1 MLLVDM
7 QLRINWRLHK
17 MNKIIKNYKKI
28 QYGPAPEDDKEVL
41 NWIKNITNPNKNYIN
56 GKWTNSKSSK
66 KIQVINPSNKKK
78 LFKLAVSSKKDI
90 DGAVN
95 SASKAYLKWSRLT
108 PFKRSQYLYALSR
121 LIQKHSRFLAVL
133 ESIDNGKPIRETRD
147 IDIPLVV
154 RHFYYHAG
162 WAAKLGPDVK
172 SIGVVGQIIPW
183 NFPLLMLAWK
193 IAPAIACGNTV
204 VLKPAEYTSLT
215 ALFFA
220 ELCMKANL
228 PDGVVNI
235 VTGDGSTGQYITNH
249 SKINKIAF
257 TGSTEVGKK
266 IIAST
271 SHSNKKLTMELGGKS
286 PFIVFEDADLDSAVE
301 GVVDAIWFN
310 QGQVCCAGSRLL
322 VQESI
327 EKKFIKKLK
336 QRMEKLRVGNP
347 LDKSVDVGAIVAPV
361 QLQKIN
367 SLVKKGIKEGAKL
380 WQPSWSCPTDGLFYP
395 PSLFTNVTP
404 ASFIAQ
410 VEIFGP
416 VLTSLTFR
424 TPSEAVAI
432 ANNTPYG
439 LAASIWSEN
448 INLAL
453 DVAPKIK
460 AGVIWINSTNLF
472 DASCGFGGFK
482 ESGFGRE
489 GGSEGIR
496 AYTQKS
502 LPEKIVTKKINK
514 KIKVNLPFIDRT
526 PKLYIGGKQKRP
538 DGGYSF
544 GLNSVN
550 GSFICDIAQAN
561 RKDVRDSV
569 EIAAKSFSKQLS
581 NFNRSQLLFYLAEN
595 LQQRKNTFV
604 ELLIAL
610 TGSSL
615 TNARKEF
622 ESSCERL
629 FYYASMADKFEGN
642 IHNPPIRGLT
652 LALKEPLGVI
662 SSILNNDT
670 PLLSLI
676 TTLGAIF
683 STGNTNI
690 IITGQKTSLIA
701 TELYQVFDT
710 SDIPSG
716 YINILTAKEGDLTST
731 LSLHENIDGIWYFG
745 KNNNEKSLL
754 IKNTTSNLKRYWC
767 PEEQD
772 IDWFVNKKEFLDEF
786 LYQSTQIK
794 NIWIPYGE

>member
-1 MLLVDM
+1 
-7 QLRINWRLHK
+7 
-17 MNKIIKNYKKI
+17 MNNIIKNFKNVK
-28 QYGPAPEDDKEVL
+28 YGPAPEDDKDVL
-41 NWIKNITNPNKNYIN
+41 KWIKNLSSPNRIYIN
-56 GKWTNSKSSK
+56 GKWTLSKSSK
-66 KIQVINPSNKKK
+66 TLQAINPSTNSK
-78 LFKLAVSSKKDI
+78 LFKLVVSSKKDV
-90 DGAVN
+90 DSAVIAAN
-95 SASKAYLKWSRLT
+95 KAYPKWSKLSSY
-108 PFKRSQYLYALSR
+108 KRSQYLYALAR
-121 LIQKHSRFLAVL
+121 LIQKHARFLSVL

-147 IDIPLVV
+147 IDIPLVA

-162 WAAKLGPDVK
+162 WAAKSKDSVK
-172 SIGVVGQIIPW
+172 SLGVVGQIIPW

-215 ALFFA
+215 AIFFA
-220 ELCMKANL
+220 ELCMKAKL
-228 PDGVVNI
+228 PNGVINI
-235 VTGDGSTGQYITNH
+235 VTGDGSTGQHITNH
-249 SKINKIAF
+249 PLVKKIAF

-271 SHSNKKLTMELGGKS
+271 SNTNKKLTMELGGKS

-322 VQESI
+322 IQESI

-347 LDKSVDVGAIVAPV
+347 LDKSIDIGAIVAPV
-361 QLQKIN
+361 QLKKID
-367 SLVKKGIKEGAKL
+367 SLVKKGVKEGAKL
-380 WQPSWSCPTDGLFYP
+380 WQPSWSCPKEGLFYP

-404 ASFIAQ
+404 ASYIAQ
-410 VEIFGP
+410 IEIFGP

-453 DVAPKIK
+453 DVAPKVK

-472 DASCGFGGFK
+472 DAACGFGGFK

-496 AYTQKS
+496 AYTKINLPVVRGSKKTNNKIKIS
-502 LPEKIVTKKINK
+502 LPM
-514 KIKVNLPFIDRT
+514 IDRT

-544 GLNSVN
+544 PLNAVN
-550 GSFICDIAQAN
+550 NSFICDIAQAN

-569 EIAAKSFSKQLS
+569 EIAAKSFAKQLS
-581 NFNRSQLLFYLAEN
+581 NFNRSQILFYLAEN
-595 LQQRKNTFV
+595 LQQREKTFV
-604 ELLIAL
+604 DLLVAL
-610 TGSSL
+610 CGSSPV
-615 TNARKEF
+615 NASKEF
-622 ESSCERL
+622 SQSCERL
-629 FYYASMADKFEGN
+629 FYYAAMADKFEGN
-642 IHNPPIRGLT
+642 VHNPPMRGLT
-652 LALKEPLGVI
+652 LAMKEPLGVMT
-662 SSILNNDT
+662 SILSDDS
-670 PLLSLI
+670 PLLNLVTVMGSV
-676 TTLGAIF
+676 F

-690 IITGQKTSLIA
+690 IVPGQKTSLIA
-701 TELYQVFDT
+701 TELYQVLDT
-710 SDIPSG
+710 SDVPGG
-716 YINILTAKEGDLTST
+716 YVNILTAKENELNKT
-731 LSLHENIDGIWYFG
+731 LSQHENIEGIWYFG
-745 KNNNEKSLL
+745 ADSAQRSE
-754 IKNTTSNLKRYWC
+754 IVKNTTSNIKRYWC
-767 PEEQD
+767 PEEKHL
-772 IDWFVNKKEFLDEF
+772 DWANVSEEFLNEF
-786 LYQSTQIK
+786 LYQSTQVK

>member
-1 MLLVDM
+1 MK
-7 QLRINWRLHK
+7 N
-17 MNKIIKNYKKI
+17 IIKNFKNIK
-28 QYGPAPEDDKEVL
+28 YGPAPEDDKDVL
-41 NWIKNITNPNKNYIN
+41 KWIKNLSSPNRIYIN
-56 GKWTNSKSSK
+56 GKWTLSKSSK
-66 KIQVINPSNKKK
+66 TLQAINPSTNSK
-78 LFKLAVSSKKDI
+78 LFKLVVSSKKDV
-90 DGAVN
+90 DSAVIAAN
-95 SASKAYLKWSRLT
+95 KAYPKWSKLSSY
-108 PFKRSQYLYALSR
+108 KRSQYLYALAR
-121 LIQKHSRFLAVL
+121 LIQKHARFLSVL

-147 IDIPLVV
+147 IDIPLVA

-162 WAAKLGPDVK
+162 WAAKSKDTVK
-172 SIGVVGQIIPW
+172 SLGVVGQIIPW

-215 ALFFA
+215 AIFFA
-220 ELCMKANL
+220 ELCMKAKL
-228 PDGVVNI
+228 PNGVINI
-235 VTGDGSTGQYITNH
+235 VTGDGSTGQHITNH
-249 SKINKIAF
+249 PLVKKIAF

-271 SHSNKKLTMELGGKS
+271 SNTNKKLTMELGGKS

-322 VQESI
+322 IQESI

-347 LDKSVDVGAIVAPV
+347 LDKSIDIGAIVAPV
-361 QLQKIN
+361 QLKKIDN
-367 SLVKKGIKEGAKL
+367 LVKKGVKEGAKL
-380 WQPSWSCPTDGLFYP
+380 WQPSWSCPKEGLFYP

-404 ASFIAQ
+404 ASYIAQ
-410 VEIFGP
+410 IEIFGP

-453 DVAPKIK
+453 DVAPKVK

-472 DASCGFGGFK
+472 DAACGFGGFK

-496 AYTQKS
+496 AYTKINLPVVRGSKKTNNKIKIS
-502 LPEKIVTKKINK
+502 LPM
-514 KIKVNLPFIDRT
+514 IDRT

-544 GLNSVN
+544 PLNAVN
-550 GSFICDIAQAN
+550 NSFICDIAQAN

-569 EIAAKSFSKQLS
+569 EIAAKSFAKQLS
-581 NFNRSQLLFYLAEN
+581 NFNRSQILFYLAEN
-595 LQQRKNTFV
+595 LQQREKTFV
-604 ELLIAL
+604 DLLVAL
-610 TGSSL
+610 CGSSPV
-615 TNARKEF
+615 NASKEF
-622 ESSCERL
+622 SQSCERL
-629 FYYASMADKFEGN
+629 FYYAAMADKFEGN
-642 IHNPPIRGLT
+642 VHNPPMRGLT
-652 LALKEPLGVI
+652 LAMKEPLGVMT
-662 SSILNNDT
+662 SILSDDS
-670 PLLSLI
+670 PLLNLVTVMGSV
-676 TTLGAIF
+676 F

-690 IITGQKTSLIA
+690 IVPGQKTSLIA
-701 TELYQVFDT
+701 TELYQVLDT
-710 SDIPSG
+710 SDVPGG
-716 YINILTAKEGDLTST
+716 YVNILTAKENELNKT
-731 LSLHENIDGIWYFG
+731 LSQHENIEGIWYFG
-745 KNNNEKSLL
+745 ADSAQRSE
-754 IKNTTSNLKRYWC
+754 IVKNTTSNIKRYWC
-767 PEEQD
+767 PEEKHL
-772 IDWFVNKKEFLDEF
+772 DWANVSEEFLNEF
-786 LYQSTQIK
+786 LYQSTQVK

>member
-1 MLLVDM
+1 
-7 QLRINWRLHK
+7 
-17 MNKIIKNYKKI
+17 MNNIIKNFKNIK
-28 QYGPAPEDDKEVL
+28 YGPAPEDDKDVL
-41 NWIKNITNPNKNYIN
+41 KWIKNLSSPNRIYIN
-56 GKWTNSKSSK
+56 GKWTLSKSSK
-66 KIQVINPSNKKK
+66 TLQAINPSTNSK
-78 LFKLAVSSKKDI
+78 LFKLVVSSKKDV
-90 DGAVN
+90 DSAVIAAN
-95 SASKAYLKWSRLT
+95 KAYPKWSKLSSY
-108 PFKRSQYLYALSR
+108 KRSQYLYALAR
-121 LIQKHSRFLAVL
+121 LIQKHARFLSVL

-147 IDIPLVV
+147 IDIPLVA

-162 WAAKLGPDVK
+162 WAAKSKDSVK
-172 SIGVVGQIIPW
+172 SLGVVGQIIPW

-215 ALFFA
+215 AIFFA
-220 ELCMKANL
+220 ELCMKAKL
-228 PDGVVNI
+228 PNGVINI
-235 VTGDGSTGQYITNH
+235 VTGDGSTGQHITNH
-249 SKINKIAF
+249 PLVKKIAF

-271 SHSNKKLTMELGGKS
+271 SNTNKKLTMELGGKS

-322 VQESI
+322 IQESI

-347 LDKSVDVGAIVAPV
+347 LDKSIDIGAIVAPV
-361 QLQKIN
+361 QLKKID
-367 SLVKKGIKEGAKL
+367 SLVKKGVKEGAKL
-380 WQPSWSCPTDGLFYP
+380 WQPSWSCPKEGLFYP

-404 ASFIAQ
+404 ASYIAQ
-410 VEIFGP
+410 IEIFGP

-453 DVAPKIK
+453 DVAPKVK

-472 DASCGFGGFK
+472 DAACGFGGFK

-496 AYTQKS
+496 AYTKINLPVVRGSKKTNNKIKIS
-502 LPEKIVTKKINK
+502 LPM
-514 KIKVNLPFIDRT
+514 IDRT

-544 GLNSVN
+544 PLNAVN
-550 GSFICDIAQAN
+550 NSFICDIAQAN

-569 EIAAKSFSKQLS
+569 EIAAKSFAKQLS
-581 NFNRSQLLFYLAEN
+581 NFNRSQILFYLAEN
-595 LQQRKNTFV
+595 LQQREKTFV
-604 ELLIAL
+604 DLLVAL
-610 TGSSL
+610 CGSSPV
-615 TNARKEF
+615 NASKEF
-622 ESSCERL
+622 SQSCERL
-629 FYYASMADKFEGN
+629 FYYAAMADKFEGN
-642 IHNPPIRGLT
+642 VHNPPMRGLT
-652 LALKEPLGVI
+652 LAMKEPLGVMT
-662 SSILNNDT
+662 SVLSDDS
-670 PLLSLI
+670 PLLNLVTVMGSV
-676 TTLGAIF
+676 F

-690 IITGQKTSLIA
+690 IVPGQKTSLIA
-701 TELYQVFDT
+701 TELYQVLDT
-710 SDIPSG
+710 SDVPGG
-716 YINILTAKEGDLTST
+716 YVNILTAKENELNKT
-731 LSLHENIDGIWYFG
+731 LSQHENIEGIWYFG
-745 KNNNEKSLL
+745 ADSAQRSE
-754 IKNTTSNLKRYWC
+754 IVKNTTSNIKRYWC
-767 PEEQD
+767 PEEKHL
-772 IDWFVNKKEFLDEF
+772 DWTNSSEEFLNEF
-786 LYQSTQIK
+786 LYQSTQVK

>member
-1 MLLVDM
+1 MS
-7 QLRINWRLHK
+7 N
-17 MNKIIKNYKKI
+17 IIKNFKDIK
-28 QYGPAPEDDKEVL
+28 YGPAPEDEKDVL
-41 NWIKNITNPNKNYIN
+41 KWIKNLSSPNKIYIN
-56 GKWTNSKSSK
+56 GKWTVSKSSK
-66 KIQVINPSNKKK
+66 KLQAINPASNSK
-78 LFKLAVSSKKDI
+78 LFKLVVSSKKDV
-90 DGAVN
+90 DSAVMAAN
-95 SASKAYLKWSRLT
+95 KAYPKWSKLT
-108 PFKRSQYLYALSR
+108 SYKRSQYLYSLAR
-121 LIQKHSRFLAVL
+121 LIQKHARFLSVL

-162 WAAKLGPDVK
+162 WAAKSKDIIKPL
-172 SIGVVGQIIPW
+172 GVVGQIIPW

-193 IAPAIACGNTV
+193 IAPAISCGNTV

-220 ELCMKANL
+220 ELCVKAKL
-228 PDGVVNI
+228 PNGVINI
-235 VTGDGSTGQYITNH
+235 VTGDGSTGQLITKH
-249 SKINKIAF
+249 PLIRKIAF

-271 SHSNKKLTMELGGKS
+271 SDTNKKLTMELGGKS

-347 LDKSVDVGAIVAPV
+347 LDKSIDIGAIVAPV
-361 QLQKIN
+361 QLKKID
-367 SLVKKGIKEGAKL
+367 SLVKKGVKEGAKL
-380 WQPSWSCPTDGLFYP
+380 WQPSWSCPKEGLFYP
-395 PSLFTNVTP
+395 PSLFTNVMP
-404 ASFIAQ
+404 ASYIAQ
-410 VEIFGP
+410 IEIFGP

-453 DVAPKIK
+453 DVAPKVK

-496 AYTQKS
+496 AYKKINLPTVKKS
-502 LPEKIVTKKINK
+502 RRINK
-514 KIKVNLPFIDRT
+514 KIKISLPAIDRT

-544 GLNSVN
+544 SLNSVN
-550 GSFICDIAQAN
+550 NSFLCDIAQAN

-569 EIAAKSFSKQLS
+569 EIAAKSFAKQLS
-581 NFNRSQLLFYLAEN
+581 NFNRSQILFYLAEN
-595 LQQRKNTFV
+595 LQQREKTFV
-604 ELLIAL
+604 DLLIAL
-610 TGSSL
+610 SGSSL
-615 TNARKEF
+615 VNASIEF
-622 ESSCERL
+622 SQSCERL
-629 FYYASMADKFEGN
+629 FYYAAMADKFEGN
-642 IHNPPIRGLT
+642 VHNPPIRGLT
-652 LALKEPLGVI
+652 LAIKEPLGVMT
-662 SSILNNDT
+662 SILSDDS
-670 PLLSLI
+670 PLLNLVTVMGSV
-676 TTLGAIF
+676 F
-683 STGNTNI
+683 STGNVNI
-690 IITGQKTSLIA
+690 IVPGQKTSLIA
-701 TELYQVFDT
+701 TELYQVLDT
-710 SDIPSG
+710 SDVPGG
-716 YINILTAKEGDLTST
+716 YVNILTAKENELNKT
-731 LSLHENIDGIWYFG
+731 LSQHENIEGIWYFG
-745 KNNNEKSLL
+745 ADSAQRSD
-754 IKNTTSNLKRYWC
+754 IVKNTTSNLKRYWC
-767 PEEQD
+767 PEEKH
-772 IDWFVNKKEFLDEF
+772 IDWTNVSEVFLNEFLH
-786 LYQSTQIK
+786 QSTQVK

>member
-1 MLLVDM
+1 
-7 QLRINWRLHK
+7 
-17 MNKIIKNYKKI
+17 MNNIIKNFKNIK
-28 QYGPAPEDDKEVL
+28 YGPAPEDDKDVL
-41 NWIKNITNPNKNYIN
+41 KWIKNLSSPNRIYIN
-56 GKWTNSKSSK
+56 GKWTLSKSSK
-66 KIQVINPSNKKK
+66 TLQAINPSTNSK
-78 LFKLAVSSKKDI
+78 LFKLVVSSKKDV
-90 DGAVN
+90 DSAVIAAN
-95 SASKAYLKWSRLT
+95 KAYPKWSKLSSY
-108 PFKRSQYLYALSR
+108 KRSQYLYALAR
-121 LIQKHSRFLAVL
+121 LIQKHARFLSVL

-147 IDIPLVV
+147 IDIPLVA

-162 WAAKLGPDVK
+162 WAAKSKDSVK
-172 SIGVVGQIIPW
+172 SLGVVGQIIPW

-220 ELCMKANL
+220 ELCMKAKL
-228 PDGVVNI
+228 PNGVINI
-235 VTGDGSTGQYITNH
+235 VTGDGSTGQHITNH
-249 SKINKIAF
+249 PLVKKIAF

-266 IIAST
+266 IIVST
-271 SHSNKKLTMELGGKS
+271 SNTNKKLTMELGGKS

-322 VQESI
+322 IQESI

-347 LDKSVDVGAIVAPV
+347 LDKSIDIGAIVAPV
-361 QLQKIN
+361 QLKKID
-367 SLVKKGIKEGAKL
+367 SLVKKGVKEGAKL
-380 WQPSWSCPTDGLFYP
+380 WQPSWSCPKEGLFYP

-404 ASFIAQ
+404 ASYIAQ
-410 VEIFGP
+410 IEIFGP

-453 DVAPKIK
+453 DVAPKVK

-472 DASCGFGGFK
+472 DAACGFGGFK

-496 AYTQKS
+496 AYTKINLPVVRGSKKTNNKIKIS
-502 LPEKIVTKKINK
+502 LPM
-514 KIKVNLPFIDRT
+514 IDRT

-544 GLNSVN
+544 PLNAVN
-550 GSFICDIAQAN
+550 NSFICDIAQAN

-569 EIAAKSFSKQLS
+569 EIAAKSFAKQLS
-581 NFNRSQLLFYLAEN
+581 NFNRSQILFYLAEN
-595 LQQRKNTFV
+595 LQQREKTFV
-604 ELLIAL
+604 DLLVAL
-610 TGSSL
+610 CGSSPV
-615 TNARKEF
+615 NASKEF
-622 ESSCERL
+622 SQSCERL
-629 FYYASMADKFEGN
+629 FYYAAMADKFEGN
-642 IHNPPIRGLT
+642 VHNPPMRGLT
-652 LALKEPLGVI
+652 LAMKEPLGVMT
-662 SSILNNDT
+662 SILSDDS
-670 PLLSLI
+670 PLLNLVTVMGSV
-676 TTLGAIF
+676 F

-690 IITGQKTSLIA
+690 IVPGQKTSLIA
-701 TELYQVFDT
+701 TELYQVLDT
-710 SDIPSG
+710 SDVPGG
-716 YINILTAKEGDLTST
+716 YVNILTAKENELNKT
-731 LSLHENIDGIWYFG
+731 LSQHENIEGIWYFG
-745 KNNNEKSLL
+745 ADSSQRSNI
-754 IKNTTSNLKRYWC
+754 IKNTTSNLKRYWG
-767 PEEQD
+767 PTEQH

>member
-1 MLLVDM
+1 
-7 QLRINWRLHK
+7 
-17 MNKIIKNYKKI
+17 MNNIIKNFKNIK
-28 QYGPAPEDDKEVL
+28 YGPAPEDDKDVL
-41 NWIKNITNPNKNYIN
+41 KWIKNLSSPNRIYIN
-56 GKWTNSKSSK
+56 GKWTLSKSSK
-66 KIQVINPSNKKK
+66 TLQAINPSTNSK
-78 LFKLAVSSKKDI
+78 LFKLVVSSKKDV
-90 DGAVN
+90 DSAVIAAN
-95 SASKAYLKWSRLT
+95 KAYPKWSKLSSY
-108 PFKRSQYLYALSR
+108 KRSQYLYALAR
-121 LIQKHSRFLAVL
+121 LIQKHARFLSVL

-147 IDIPLVV
+147 IDIPLVA

-162 WAAKLGPDVK
+162 WAAKSKDTVK
-172 SIGVVGQIIPW
+172 SLGVVGQIIPW

-220 ELCMKANL
+220 ELCMKAKL
-228 PDGVVNI
+228 PNGVINI
-235 VTGDGSTGQYITNH
+235 VTGDGSTGQHITNH
-249 SKINKIAF
+249 PLVKKIAF

-271 SHSNKKLTMELGGKS
+271 SNTNKKLTMELGGKS

-322 VQESI
+322 IQESI

-347 LDKSVDVGAIVAPV
+347 LDKSIDIGAIVAPV
-361 QLQKIN
+361 QLKKID
-367 SLVKKGIKEGAKL
+367 SLVKKGVKEGAKL
-380 WQPSWSCPTDGLFYP
+380 WQPSWSCPKEGLFYP

-404 ASFIAQ
+404 ASYIAQ
-410 VEIFGP
+410 IEIFGP

-453 DVAPKIK
+453 DVAPKVK

-472 DASCGFGGFK
+472 DAACGFGGFK

-496 AYTQKS
+496 AYTKINLPVVRGSKKTNNKIKIS
-502 LPEKIVTKKINK
+502 LPM
-514 KIKVNLPFIDRT
+514 IDRT

-544 GLNSVN
+544 SLNAVN
-550 GSFICDIAQAN
+550 NSFICDIAQAN

-569 EIAAKSFSKQLS
+569 EIAAKSFAKQLS
-581 NFNRSQLLFYLAEN
+581 NFNRSQILFYLAEN
-595 LQQRKNTFV
+595 LQQREKTFV
-604 ELLIAL
+604 DLLVAL
-610 TGSSL
+610 CGSSPV
-615 TNARKEF
+615 NASKEF
-622 ESSCERL
+622 SQSCERL
-629 FYYASMADKFEGN
+629 FYYAAMADKFEGN
-642 IHNPPIRGLT
+642 VHNPPMRGLT
-652 LALKEPLGVI
+652 LAMKEPLGVMT
-662 SSILNNDT
+662 SVLSDDS
-670 PLLSLI
+670 PLLNLVTVMGSV
-676 TTLGAIF
+676 F

-690 IITGQKTSLIA
+690 IVPGQKTSLIA
-701 TELYQVFDT
+701 TELYQVLDT
-710 SDIPSG
+710 SDVPGG
-716 YINILTAKEGDLTST
+716 YVNILTAKENELNKT
-731 LSLHENIDGIWYFG
+731 LSQHENIEGIWYFG
-745 KNNNEKSLL
+745 ADSAQRSE
-754 IKNTTSNLKRYWC
+754 IVKNTTSNIKRYWC
-767 PEEQD
+767 PEEKHL
-772 IDWFVNKKEFLDEF
+772 DWTNASEEFLNEF
-786 LYQSTQIK
+786 LYQSTQVK

>member
-1 MLLVDM
+1 
-7 QLRINWRLHK
+7 
-17 MNKIIKNYKKI
+17 MNNIIKNFKNIK
-28 QYGPAPEDDKEVL
+28 YGPAPEDDKDVL
-41 NWIKNITNPNKNYIN
+41 KWIKNLSSPNRIYIN
-56 GKWTNSKSSK
+56 GKWTLSKSSK
-66 KIQVINPSNKKK
+66 TLQAINPSTNSK
-78 LFKLAVSSKKDI
+78 LFKLVVSSKKDV
-90 DGAVN
+90 DSAVIAAN
-95 SASKAYLKWSRLT
+95 KAYPKWSKLSSY
-108 PFKRSQYLYALSR
+108 KRSQYLYALAR
-121 LIQKHSRFLAVL
+121 LIQKHARFLSVL

-147 IDIPLVV
+147 IDIPLVA

-162 WAAKLGPDVK
+162 WAAKLKDSVK
-172 SIGVVGQIIPW
+172 SLGVVGQIIPW

-215 ALFFA
+215 AIFFA
-220 ELCMKANL
+220 ELCMKAKL
-228 PDGVVNI
+228 PNGVINI
-235 VTGDGSTGQYITNH
+235 VTGDGSTGQHITNH
-249 SKINKIAF
+249 PLVKKIAF

-271 SHSNKKLTMELGGKS
+271 SNTNKKLTMELGGKS

-322 VQESI
+322 IQESI

-347 LDKSVDVGAIVAPV
+347 LDKSIDIGAIVAPV
-361 QLQKIN
+361 QLKKID
-367 SLVKKGIKEGAKL
+367 SLVKKGVKEGAKL
-380 WQPSWSCPTDGLFYP
+380 WQPSWSCPKEGLFYP

-404 ASFIAQ
+404 ASYIAQ
-410 VEIFGP
+410 IEIFGP

-453 DVAPKIK
+453 DVAPKVK

-472 DASCGFGGFK
+472 DAACGFGGFK

-496 AYTQKS
+496 AYTKINLPVVRGSKKTNNKIKIS
-502 LPEKIVTKKINK
+502 LPM
-514 KIKVNLPFIDRT
+514 IDRT

-544 GLNSVN
+544 PLNAVN
-550 GSFICDIAQAN
+550 NSFICDIAQAN

-569 EIAAKSFSKQLS
+569 EIAAKSFAKQLS
-581 NFNRSQLLFYLAEN
+581 NFNRSQILFYLAEN
-595 LQQRKNTFV
+595 LQQREKTFV
-604 ELLIAL
+604 DLLVAL
-610 TGSSL
+610 CGSSPV
-615 TNARKEF
+615 NASKEF
-622 ESSCERL
+622 SQSCERL
-629 FYYASMADKFEGN
+629 FYYAAMADKFEGN
-642 IHNPPIRGLT
+642 VHNPPMRGLT
-652 LALKEPLGVI
+652 LAMKEPLGVMT
-662 SSILNNDT
+662 SILSDDS
-670 PLLSLI
+670 PLLNLV
-676 TTLGAIF
+676 TVLGSVF

-690 IITGQKTSLIA
+690 IVPGQRTSLIA
-701 TELYQVFDT
+701 TELYQVLDT
-710 SDIPSG
+710 SDVPGG
-716 YINILTAKEGDLTST
+716 YVNILTAKENELNKT
-731 LSLHENIDGIWYFG
+731 LSQHENIEGIWYFG
-745 KNNNEKSLL
+745 ADSAQRSNI

-767 PEEQD
+767 PEEKHV
-772 IDWFVNKKEFLDEF
+772 DWTNTSEQFLNEF
-786 LYQSTQIK
+786 LYQSTQVK

>member
-1 MLLVDM
+1 MK
-7 QLRINWRLHK
+7 N
-17 MNKIIKNYKKI
+17 IIKNFKNIK
-28 QYGPAPEDDKEVL
+28 YGPAPEDDKDVL
-41 NWIKNITNPNKNYIN
+41 KWIKNLSSPNRIYIN
-56 GKWTNSKSSK
+56 GKWTLSKSSK
-66 KIQVINPSNKKK
+66 TLQAINPSTNSK
-78 LFKLAVSSKKDI
+78 LFKLVVSSKKDV
-90 DGAVN
+90 DSAVIAAN
-95 SASKAYLKWSRLT
+95 KAYPKWSKLSSYI
-108 PFKRSQYLYALSR
+108 RSQYLYALAR
-121 LIQKHSRFLAVL
+121 LIQKHARFLSVL

-147 IDIPLVV
+147 IDIPLVA

-162 WAAKLGPDVK
+162 WAAKSKDTVK
-172 SIGVVGQIIPW
+172 SLGVVGQIIPW

-215 ALFFA
+215 AIFFA
-220 ELCMKANL
+220 ELCMKAKL
-228 PDGVVNI
+228 PNGVINI
-235 VTGDGSTGQYITNH
+235 VTGDGSTGQHITNH
-249 SKINKIAF
+249 PLVKKIAF

-271 SHSNKKLTMELGGKS
+271 SNTNKKLTMELGGKS

-322 VQESI
+322 IQESI

-347 LDKSVDVGAIVAPV
+347 LDKSIDIGAIVAPV
-361 QLQKIN
+361 QLKKIDN
-367 SLVKKGIKEGAKL
+367 LVKKGVKEGAKL
-380 WQPSWSCPTDGLFYP
+380 WQPSWSCPKEGLFYP

-404 ASFIAQ
+404 ASYIAQ
-410 VEIFGP
+410 IEIFGP

-453 DVAPKIK
+453 DVAPKVK

-472 DASCGFGGFK
+472 DAACGFGGFK

-496 AYTQKS
+496 AYTKINLPVVRGSKKTNNKIKIS
-502 LPEKIVTKKINK
+502 LPM
-514 KIKVNLPFIDRT
+514 IDRT

-544 GLNSVN
+544 PLNAVN
-550 GSFICDIAQAN
+550 NSFICDIAQAN

-569 EIAAKSFSKQLS
+569 EIAAKSFAKQLS
-581 NFNRSQLLFYLAEN
+581 NFNRSQILFYLAEN
-595 LQQRKNTFV
+595 LQQREKTFV
-604 ELLIAL
+604 DLLVAL
-610 TGSSL
+610 CGSSPV
-615 TNARKEF
+615 NASKEF
-622 ESSCERL
+622 SQSCERL
-629 FYYASMADKFEGN
+629 FYYAAMADKFEGN
-642 IHNPPIRGLT
+642 VHNPPMRGLT
-652 LALKEPLGVI
+652 LAMKEPLGVMT
-662 SSILNNDT
+662 SVLSDDS
-670 PLLSLI
+670 PLLNLVTVMGSV
-676 TTLGAIF
+676 F

-690 IITGQKTSLIA
+690 IVPGQKTSLIA
-701 TELYQVFDT
+701 TELYQVLDT
-710 SDIPSG
+710 SDVPGG
-716 YINILTAKEGDLTST
+716 YVNILTAKENELNKT
-731 LSLHENIDGIWYFG
+731 LSQHENIEGIWYFG
-745 KNNNEKSLL
+745 ADSAQRSE
-754 IKNTTSNLKRYWC
+754 IVKNTTSNIKRYWC
-767 PEEQD
+767 PEEKHL
-772 IDWFVNKKEFLDEF
+772 DWANVSEEFLNEF
-786 LYQSTQIK
+786 LYQSTQVK

>member
-1 MLLVDM
+1 
-7 QLRINWRLHK
+7 
-17 MNKIIKNYKKI
+17 MNNIIKNFKNIK
-28 QYGPAPEDDKEVL
+28 YGPAPEDDKDVL
-41 NWIKNITNPNKNYIN
+41 KWIKNLSSPNRIYIN
-56 GKWTNSKSSK
+56 GKWTLSKSSK
-66 KIQVINPSNKKK
+66 TLQAINPSTNSK
-78 LFKLAVSSKKDI
+78 LFKLVVSSKKDV
-90 DGAVN
+90 DSAVIAAN
-95 SASKAYLKWSRLT
+95 KAYPKWSKLSSY
-108 PFKRSQYLYALSR
+108 KRSQYLYALAR
-121 LIQKHSRFLAVL
+121 LIQKHARFLSVL

-147 IDIPLVV
+147 IDIPLVA

-162 WAAKLGPDVK
+162 WAAKSKDTVK
-172 SIGVVGQIIPW
+172 SLGVVGQIIPW

-215 ALFFA
+215 AIFFA
-220 ELCMKANL
+220 ELCMKAKL
-228 PDGVVNI
+228 PNGVINI
-235 VTGDGSTGQYITNH
+235 VTGDGSTGQHITNH
-249 SKINKIAF
+249 PLVKKIAF

-271 SHSNKKLTMELGGKS
+271 SNTNKKLTMELGGKS

-322 VQESI
+322 IQESI

-347 LDKSVDVGAIVAPV
+347 LDKSIDIGAIVAPV
-361 QLQKIN
+361 QLKKID
-367 SLVKKGIKEGAKL
+367 SLVKKGVKEGAKL
-380 WQPSWSCPTDGLFYP
+380 WQPSWSCPKEGLFYP

-404 ASFIAQ
+404 ASYIAQ
-410 VEIFGP
+410 IEIFGP

-453 DVAPKIK
+453 DVAPKVK

-472 DASCGFGGFK
+472 DAACGFGGFK

-496 AYTQKS
+496 AYTKINLPVVRGSKKTNNKIKIS
-502 LPEKIVTKKINK
+502 LPM
-514 KIKVNLPFIDRT
+514 IDRT

-544 GLNSVN
+544 PLNAVN
-550 GSFICDIAQAN
+550 NSFICDIAQAN

-569 EIAAKSFSKQLS
+569 EIAAKSFAKQLS
-581 NFNRSQLLFYLAEN
+581 NFNRSQILFYLAEN
-595 LQQRKNTFV
+595 LQQREKTFV
-604 ELLIAL
+604 DLLVAL
-610 TGSSL
+610 CGSSPV
-615 TNARKEF
+615 NASKEF
-622 ESSCERL
+622 SQSCERL
-629 FYYASMADKFEGN
+629 FYYAAMADKFEGN
-642 IHNPPIRGLT
+642 VHNPPMRGLT
-652 LALKEPLGVI
+652 LAMKEPLGVMT
-662 SSILNNDT
+662 SILSDDS
-670 PLLSLI
+670 PLLNLVTVMGSV
-676 TTLGAIF
+676 F

-690 IITGQKTSLIA
+690 IVPGQKTSLIA
-701 TELYQVFDT
+701 TELYQVLDT
-710 SDIPSG
+710 SDVPGG
-716 YINILTAKEGDLTST
+716 YVNILTAKENELNKT
-731 LSLHENIDGIWYFG
+731 LSQHENIEGIWYFG
-745 KNNNEKSLL
+745 ADSAQRSE
-754 IKNTTSNLKRYWC
+754 IVKNTTSNIKRYWC
-767 PEEQD
+767 PEEKHL
-772 IDWFVNKKEFLDEF
+772 DWTNTSEEFLNEF
-786 LYQSTQIK
+786 LYQSTQVK

>member
-1 MLLVDM
+1 MK
-7 QLRINWRLHK
+7 N
-17 MNKIIKNYKKI
+17 IIKNFKNIK
-28 QYGPAPEDDKEVL
+28 YGPAPEDDKDVL
-41 NWIKNITNPNKNYIN
+41 KWIKNLSSPNRIYIN
-56 GKWTNSKSSK
+56 GKWTLSKSSK
-66 KIQVINPSNKKK
+66 TLQAINPSTNSK
-78 LFKLAVSSKKDI
+78 LFKLVVSSKKDV
-90 DGAVN
+90 DSAVIAAN
-95 SASKAYLKWSRLT
+95 MAYPKWSKLSSY
-108 PFKRSQYLYALSR
+108 KRSQYLYALAR
-121 LIQKHSRFLAVL
+121 LIQKHARFLSVL

-147 IDIPLVV
+147 IDIPLVA

-162 WAAKLGPDVK
+162 WAAKSKDSVK
-172 SIGVVGQIIPW
+172 SLGVVGQIIPW

-215 ALFFA
+215 AIFFA
-220 ELCMKANL
+220 ELCMKAKL
-228 PDGVVNI
+228 PNGVINI
-235 VTGDGSTGQYITNH
+235 VTGDGSTGQHITNH
-249 SKINKIAF
+249 PLVKKIAF

-271 SHSNKKLTMELGGKS
+271 SNTNKKLTMELGGKS

-322 VQESI
+322 IQESI

-347 LDKSVDVGAIVAPV
+347 LDKSIDIGAIVAPV
-361 QLQKIN
+361 QLKKIDR
-367 SLVKKGIKEGAKL
+367 LVKKGVKEGAKL
-380 WQPSWSCPTDGLFYP
+380 WQPSWSCPKEGLFYP

-404 ASFIAQ
+404 ASYIAQ
-410 VEIFGP
+410 IEIFGP

-453 DVAPKIK
+453 DVAPKVK

-472 DASCGFGGFK
+472 DAACGFGGFK

-496 AYTQKS
+496 AYTKINLPVVRGSKKTNNKIKIS
-502 LPEKIVTKKINK
+502 LPM
-514 KIKVNLPFIDRT
+514 IDRT

-544 GLNSVN
+544 PLNAVN
-550 GSFICDIAQAN
+550 NSFICDIAQAN

-569 EIAAKSFSKQLS
+569 EIAAKSFTKQLS
-581 NFNRSQLLFYLAEN
+581 NFNRSQILFYLAEN
-595 LQQRKNTFV
+595 LQQREKTFV
-604 ELLIAL
+604 DLLVVL
-610 TGSSL
+610 CGSSPV
-615 TNARKEF
+615 NASKEF
-622 ESSCERL
+622 SQSCERL
-629 FYYASMADKFEGN
+629 FYYAAMADKFEGN
-642 IHNPPIRGLT
+642 VHNPPMRGLT
-652 LALKEPLGVI
+652 LAMKEPLGVMT
-662 SSILNNDT
+662 SILSDDS
-670 PLLSLI
+670 PLLNLVTVMGSV
-676 TTLGAIF
+676 F

-690 IITGQKTSLIA
+690 IVPGQKTSLIA
-701 TELYQVFDT
+701 TELYQVLDT
-710 SDIPSG
+710 SDVPGG
-716 YINILTAKEGDLTST
+716 YVNILTAKENELNKT
-731 LSLHENIDGIWYFG
+731 LSQHENIEGIWYFG
-745 KNNNEKSLL
+745 ADSAQRSE
-754 IKNTTSNLKRYWC
+754 IVKNTTSNIKRYWC
-767 PEEQD
+767 PEEKHL
-772 IDWFVNKKEFLDEF
+772 DWANVSVEFLNEF
-786 LYQSTQIK
+786 LYQSTQVK

>member
-1 MLLVDM
+1 
-7 QLRINWRLHK
+7 
-17 MNKIIKNYKKI
+17 MNNIIKNFKNIK
-28 QYGPAPEDDKEVL
+28 YGPAPEDDKDVL
-41 NWIKNITNPNKNYIN
+41 KWIKNLSSPNRIYIN
-56 GKWTNSKSSK
+56 GKWTLSKSSK
-66 KIQVINPSNKKK
+66 TLQAINPSTDSK
-78 LFKLAVSSKKDI
+78 LFKLVVSSKKDV
-90 DGAVN
+90 DSAVIAAN
-95 SASKAYLKWSRLT
+95 KAYPKWSKLSSY
-108 PFKRSQYLYALSR
+108 KRSQYLYALAR
-121 LIQKHSRFLAVL
+121 LIQKHARFLSVL

-147 IDIPLVV
+147 IDIPLVA

-162 WAAKLGPDVK
+162 WAAKSKDTVK
-172 SIGVVGQIIPW
+172 SLGVVGQIIPW

-215 ALFFA
+215 AIFFA
-220 ELCMKANL
+220 ELCMKAKL
-228 PDGVVNI
+228 PNGVINI
-235 VTGDGSTGQYITNH
+235 VTGDGSTGQHITNH
-249 SKINKIAF
+249 PLVKKIAF

-271 SHSNKKLTMELGGKS
+271 SNTNKKLTMELGGKS

-322 VQESI
+322 IQESI

-347 LDKSVDVGAIVAPV
+347 LDKSIDIGAIVAPV
-361 QLQKIN
+361 QLKKID
-367 SLVKKGIKEGAKL
+367 SLVKKGVKEGAKL
-380 WQPSWSCPTDGLFYP
+380 WQPSWSCPKEGLFYP

-404 ASFIAQ
+404 ASYIAQ
-410 VEIFGP
+410 IEIFGP

-453 DVAPKIK
+453 DVAPKVK

-472 DASCGFGGFK
+472 DAACGFGGFK

-496 AYTQKS
+496 AYTKINLPVVRGSKKTNNKIKIS
-502 LPEKIVTKKINK
+502 LPM
-514 KIKVNLPFIDRT
+514 IDRT

-544 GLNSVN
+544 PLNAVN
-550 GSFICDIAQAN
+550 NSFICDIAQAN

-569 EIAAKSFSKQLS
+569 EIAAKSFAKQLS
-581 NFNRSQLLFYLAEN
+581 NFNRSQILFYLAEN
-595 LQQRKNTFV
+595 LQQREKTFV
-604 ELLIAL
+604 DLLVAL
-610 TGSSL
+610 CGSSPV
-615 TNARKEF
+615 NASKEF
-622 ESSCERL
+622 SQSCERL
-629 FYYASMADKFEGN
+629 FYYAAMADKFEGN
-642 IHNPPIRGLT
+642 VHNPPMRGLT
-652 LALKEPLGVI
+652 LAMKEPLGVMT
-662 SSILNNDT
+662 SILSDDS
-670 PLLSLI
+670 PLLNLVTVMGSV
-676 TTLGAIF
+676 F

-690 IITGQKTSLIA
+690 IVPGQKTSLIA
-701 TELYQVFDT
+701 TELYQVLDT
-710 SDIPSG
+710 SDVPGG
-716 YINILTAKEGDLTST
+716 YVNILTAKENELNKT
-731 LSLHENIDGIWYFG
+731 LSQHENIEGIWYFG
-745 KNNNEKSLL
+745 ADSAQRSE
-754 IKNTTSNLKRYWC
+754 IVKNTTSNIKRYWC
-767 PEEQD
+767 PEEKHL
-772 IDWFVNKKEFLDEF
+772 DWTNSSEEFLNEF
-786 LYQSTQIK
+786 LYQSTQVK